1 MSITQVLPCRVIKCK
16 SMRLKSLQWYD
27 AKDKRKKRKADLP
40 DMSLIVIL
48 QFLTVTLSVK
58 KKKKTFQE
66 TTDSLTCF
74 RQTSMSASPVFVLK
88 GRSLPLN

>member
-1 MSITQVLPCRVIKCK
+1 MSITQVLPCRVITCK

-48 QFLTVTLSVK
+48 QFQTVTLSVK
-58 KKKKTFQE
+58 KKKIFQE